1 MTSKSLFSKLLREDL
16 KRRIWAVALAMIGFF
31 FALPINL
38 ALTMENAQ
46 ADNFYRYNNYESL
59 DAVQWSSPEQKAARI
74 LELKI
79 QVALDGAEF
88 GNGLLAFLMITTAV
102 VMGVSSFA
110 YLHNKRK
117 VDFYH
122 SLPVRREL
130 FYLVQYMGGF
140 LIIAGASVV
149 RRGTA

>member
-16 KRRIWAVALAMIGFF
+16 KRRTWAIALAMIGFF

-74 LELKI
+74 LELKS

-88 GNGLLAFLMITTAV
+88 GNGLLALFLSRV
-102 VMGVSSFA
+102 FNCCLSCC
-110 YLHNKRK
+110 
-117 VDFYH
+117 
-122 SLPVRREL
+122 
-130 FYLVQYMGGF
+130 
-140 LIIAGASVV
+140 
-149 RRGTA
+149 

>member
-74 LELKI
+74 LELKS

-102 VMGVSSFA
+102 VM
-110 YLHNKRK
+110 
-117 VDFYH
+117 
-122 SLPVRREL
+122 PVCRRISGRSRH
-130 FYLVQYMGGF
+130 FT
-140 LIIAGASVV
+140 S
-149 RRGTA
+149 R